1 MNPCLCGCGELV
13 PRQWKRGHASR
24 GVGGY
29 RRDEDPGQVLPS
41 PGEDGGL
48 ADGDDVD
55 LGDIDPEDIPDEPIP
70 VDRGLPL
77 DLSEVIADPAPG
89 KVGKTSAPRRGG
101 RPAVKA
107 TKATRDDIEGKL
119 GLMLEIPGRIWE
131 ARDPLCG
138 GAFVAQAPAIRAAAL
153 ELILLSPDLVAWFTG
168 VGGGFMLWLNLLM
181 ACQPVAVMV
190 WAHHIAHSVE
200 LPEGAAPGARQYA
213 A

>member
-1 MNPCLCGCGELV
+1 MAAG
-13 PRQWKRGHASR
+13 RQWKRGHAAR

-29 RRDEDPGQVLPS
+29 NRAEDPGQVLPS
-41 PGEDGGL
+41 PGFDDDPG
-48 ADGDDVD
+48 ADEDVD
-55 LGDIDPEDIPDEPIP
+55 LGDIYPADIPDEPIP
-70 VDRGLPL
+70 ADRGRAPFFP
-77 DLSEVIADPAPG
+77 DLSEVIADPRPAP
-89 KVGKTSAPRRGG
+89 VGKSGGAGRARG
-101 RPAVKA
+101 RA
-107 TKATRDDIEGKL
+107 TAKVAKATRDDIEGKL

-153 ELILLSPDLVAWFTG
+153 ELVLLSPDLVAWFTG

-200 LPEGAAPGARQYA
+200 LPEGAAPGTRQYA